1 MKLLTLTLLVSL
13 ISCSLI
19 EKRRSHFSYIKP
31 GVSLEEVKGKSG
43 DPLTESFDQ
52 NEAVLAYRYCK
63 ASWAEEAIFGA
74 LTFTTYNWAC
84 NKQLSTMN
92 LYFKDGI
99 LYRSEDGTSIYERVH
114 RKEQAYQPKEQP
126 KAIGPTPASN

>member
-1 MKLLTLTLLVSL
+1 MKLITLAVLFSL
-13 ISCSLI
+13 ASCSLI

-43 DPLTESFDQ
+43 DPLSESFDQ
-52 NEAVLAYRYCK
+52 DETVLAYRYCK
-63 ASWAEEAIFGA
+63 ASWSEEAIFGA

-114 RKEQAYQPKEQP
+114 RKEQAFREKVSP
-126 KAIGPTPASN
+126 KALGPTPASN